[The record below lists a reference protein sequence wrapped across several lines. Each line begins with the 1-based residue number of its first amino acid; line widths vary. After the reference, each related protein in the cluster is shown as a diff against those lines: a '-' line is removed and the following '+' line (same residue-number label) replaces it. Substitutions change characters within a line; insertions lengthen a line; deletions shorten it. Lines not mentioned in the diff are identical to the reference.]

1 MLTEATT
8 TVDGALPGLSEPPR
22 AVMWTVSEVAA
33 RDGVTKQAV
42 SKKVRELVELGLTI
56 ERDTR
61 GFVGRLNVVE
71 YDRLRGRTD
80 DPSKAQ
86 APGRRPD
93 QATAPAAQAKPPGE
107 DESYKEA
114 LRTKTWH
121 ESERLRLDLEE
132 RRGTLVR
139 VDAVTDAVVT
149 CASSI
154 TAIVDRLP
162 NAADDLVAAV
172 SREGVYGVR
181 VALKQLASKLRADIA
196 EAMTGIAA
204 DAPKLETEDAEPLEL
219 SPS

>member
-22 AVMWTVSEVAA
+22 AVMWTVSQIAE
-33 RDGVTKQAV
+33 RDGVSKQAV
-42 SKKVRELVELGLTI
+42 SKKVGELVASGLTV
-56 ERDTR
+56 ERAPNGNVRT
-61 GFVGRLNVVE
+61 VNVVE

-80 DPSKAQ
+80 NPSKEQRPARSEPD
-86 APGRRPD
+86 PG
-93 QATAPAAQAKPPGE
+93 AK
-107 DESYKEA
+107 DEGDSYKEA

-132 RRGTLVR
+132 RRGSLVR

-149 CASSI
+149 CAGSI

-172 SREGVYGVR
+172 SREGVHGIR
-181 VALKQLASKLRADIA
+181 VELKKLASRMRREIA
-196 EAMTGIAA
+196 EAMAQVA
-204 DAPKLETEDAEPLEL
+204 SDAPKVEEDGEGEPGP